1 MSEAEYRHQLPALVS
16 PGGLPAVRQDDNAYR
31 GTTQNDRI
39 GGPSAP
45 VNENVSNDPP
55 IEFVIDA
62 HNVRERI
69 VDYLGAVLARCW
81 IDPTLMGK
89 LDENPHRALR
99 HIGILLPDE
108 IDLKVERPHRDRPRL
123 VIYECNPERTF
134 RRRICYLQLIM
145 MAGK

>member
-1 MSEAEYRHQLPALVS
+1 MSEVEYRHQLPALVS
-16 PGGLPAVRQDDNAYR
+16 SAGLPAIRHEDRAYQ
-31 GTTQNDRI
+31 GAPQTEKPA
-39 GGPSAP
+39 GPSP
-45 VNENVSNDPP
+45 VNENISNDPP
-55 IEFVIDA
+55 IEFVINA

-81 IDPTLMGK
+81 IDPTLMGQ

-99 HIGILLPDE
+99 HLGILLPEE
-108 IDLKVERPHRDRPRL
+108 IDLKVDRPHRDRPRL
-123 VIYECNPERTF
+123 VIYECNSERTF

>member
-1 MSEAEYRHQLPALVS
+1 MSEPDYRHQLPALVAS
-16 PGGLPAVRQDDNAYR
+16 GGLPALRQGERAYQD
-31 GTTQNDRI
+31 TTQDRAP
-39 GGPSAP
+39 GPSP
-45 VNENVSNDPP
+45 VNENISDDPP
-55 IEFVIDA
+55 IEYVIDA

-81 IDPTLMGK
+81 IDPSLMNK

-108 IDLKVERPHRDRPRL
+108 IDLKVDRPHRDRPRL